1 MKYISI
7 IFIISLLLSVTVS
20 AQTVDQAILDQARS
34 SVLLGAQPA
43 KTPFSLLDFSRMKWS
58 NSYSLSYISGNGY
71 SGSVG
76 VLNTSMFY
84 EFSSKLSLNLNL
96 GIMHNAGAIWGD
108 ENNNATLL
116 PGFLLDYHPSDH
128 FSVSIGMQRIS
139 GIYPYYNSGRYYQ
152 GWYNSF
158 YPY

>member
-1 MKYISI
+1 MKHISI
-7 IFIISLLLSVTVS
+7 IVIISLFLSLTAV

-34 SVLLGAQPA
+34 SVLLGAQPVNS
-43 KTPFSLLDFSRMKWS
+43 PFSLLDFSRMKWS
-58 NSYSLSYISGNGY
+58 HSYSLSYFSGGGY

-84 EFSSKLSLNLNL
+84 EFSSKLSLNVNL

-116 PGFLLDYHPSDH
+116 PGFLLDYHPSNNL
-128 FSVSIGMQRIS
+128 SVSIGMQRVS
-139 GIYPYYNSGRYYQ
+139 GLYPYYNSGRYYNS
-152 GWYNSF
+152 WYNSF
-158 YPY
+158 NPY